1 MPRPSLRAR
10 IEAYAREE
18 YGIEPE
24 QLPFNHEDYA
34 VLRHPRNGKWF
45 AVFFVKPRA
54 ALGLPGEGVAEV
66 LSFKVPGKKTAAR
79 LAATPG
85 FFPGY
90 PSPRWNWL
98 SVALD
103 GSVPLRE
110 ITPCLDD
117 SFCAT
122 AFKPANQNIPLEK
135 RTAKSWKRKEHP

>member
-34 VLRHPRNGKWF
+34 VLRHPRNCKWF

-66 LSFKVPGKKTAAR
+66 LSFKVPGKKTAER

-103 GSVPLRE
+103 GSVPLCE
-110 ITPCLDD
+110 IKPCLDE

-135 RTAKSWKRKEHP
+135 RTAR

>member
-1 MPRPSLRAR
+1 MPRPTLRTR
-10 IEAYAREE
+10 IEAYALRT
-18 YGIEPE
+18 YGLEPE

-34 VLRHPRNGKWF
+34 VLRHPRNGRWF

-54 ALGLPGEGVAEV
+54 ALGLPGAGDAEI
-66 LSFKVPGKKTAAR
+66 LSFKAPGKEAAAR

-103 GSVPLRE
+103 GSVPLRT

-117 SFCAT
+117 SFRAT
-122 AFKPANQNIPLEK
+122 VSKPANLNVILEK
-135 RTAKSWKRKEHP
+135 RPSKRRNRKEQP